1 MMKVLCG
8 LALALSVAVAV
19 SAQTATVNRPATAPA
34 APASVA
40 AVVPPADYTVGPDD
54 VLSVV
59 FWRDKDM
66 SADVTVR
73 PDGRITLPLLNE
85 VSAAGLTLE
94 QLRQNIKAAAEKFVD
109 DPSVTVDV
117 KAINSRKVFI
127 TGEVGK
133 PGPYALM
140 GPTTVMQLLA
150 MAGGVNEYAKADN
163 ISILRTENG
172 KQVSMRFNYKDVLNR
187 KNLKQNIELKPGDT
201 VVVP

>member
-1 MMKVLCG
+1 
-8 LALALSVAVAV
+8 
-19 SAQTATVNRPATAPA
+19 
-34 APASVA
+34 
-40 AVVPPADYTVGPDD
+40 
-54 VLSVV
+54 
-59 FWRDKDM
+59 
-66 SADVTVR
+66 VTVR